1 MIFIIPFPWTFFMK
15 YTINLIKVT
24 RKCVKAMVDSIKI
37 LNKGPILHIIA
48 ESIIIKYIL

>member
-1 MIFIIPFPWTFFMK
+1 MIFIMPFPWTFFMK
-15 YTINLIKVT
+15 YTINLTKVA

-37 LNKGPILHIIA
+37 LNKGLILHIIA